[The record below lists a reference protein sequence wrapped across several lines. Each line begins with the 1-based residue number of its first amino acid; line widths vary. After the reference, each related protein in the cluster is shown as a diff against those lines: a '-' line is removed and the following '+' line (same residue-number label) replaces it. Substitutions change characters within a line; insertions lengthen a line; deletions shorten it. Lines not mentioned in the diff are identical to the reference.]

1 MTTKK
6 RKRQKPQ
13 PYDFL
18 AIPLLDGS
26 FGLGEFINEDN
37 SGAKFCV
44 LYRLRESSAEALR
57 DRLDSVGLT
66 PTEMALL
73 GS

>member
-57 DRLDSVGLT
+57 DRAARNVT
-66 PTEMALL
+66 AALREKTL
-73 GS
+73 QR